1 MAIEESRNGKPSGI
15 QLVQIEGFLEVARR
29 GNVSRAAEAL
39 FVTQPTLTARLHG
52 LERELG
58 QPLFLR
64 TRRGM
69 RLTDAGRL
77 FLPYAER
84 AVRSVR
90 DARQALQD
98 AASDSGGRLVLG
110 AAPAV
115 STYVLPLLLER
126 FATRHPRVDVAVRTG
141 HSEDML
147 QMLLREEVQLAMVR
161 ALRHADIESVPLYRE
176 ELVLGVPRGHPLLKR
191 RTVGIAD
198 VSNERLILFDRTSS
212 YYELTQTFFL
222 KLGVTPREVMELDN
236 IESAKKM
243 VERRLGIA
251 LLPRTAVSRELQGK
265 SLWLVKVKD
274 APPLSQ
280 QIVVIR
286 RRDLG
291 PPSGAVA
298 AFLTQA
304 RESAP
309 DLVSG

>member
-1 MAIEESRNGKPSGI
+1 
-15 QLVQIEGFLEVARR
+15 
-29 GNVSRAAEAL
+29 
-39 FVTQPTLTARLHG
+39 
-52 LERELG
+52 
-58 QPLFLR
+58 
-64 TRRGM
+64 
-69 RLTDAGRL
+69 
-77 FLPYAER
+77 
-84 AVRSVR
+84 
-90 DARQALQD
+90 
-98 AASDSGGRLVLG
+98 
-110 AAPAV
+110 
-115 STYVLPLLLER
+115 
-126 FATRHPRVDVAVRTG
+126 
-141 HSEDML
+141 
-147 QMLLREEVQLAMVR
+147 
-161 ALRHADIESVPLYRE
+161 
-176 ELVLGVPRGHPLLKR
+176 
-191 RTVGIAD
+191 
-198 VSNERLILFDRTSS
+198 LILFDRTSS

>member
-1 MAIEESRNGKPSGI
+1 ML
-15 QLVQIEGFLEVARR
+15 LVQIESFLEVARR

-58 QPLFLR
+58 QLLFTR

-84 AVRSVR
+84 AVRTVR
-90 DARQALQD
+90 DGRQALTD
-98 AASDSGGRLVLG
+98 AGSDSGGRLVLG

-126 FATRHPRVDVAVRTG
+126 FAARHPRVDVAVRTG
-141 HSEDML
+141 HSEDVL
-147 QMLLREEVQLAMVR
+147 QLLLREEVQLAIVR
-161 ALRHADIESVPLYRE
+161 ALRHPDVESVPLYEE
-176 ELVLGVPRGHPLLKR
+176 ELVLVVPRDHPFTR
-191 RTVGIAD
+191 RRSVGIAD
-198 VSNERLILFDRTSS
+198 VSHERLIFFDRTSS

-243 VERRLGIA
+243 VERRLGVA
-251 LLPRTAVSRELQGK
+251 LLPRTAVSRELAGR
-265 SLWLVKVKD
+265 SLCLVAVAD
-274 APPLSQ
+274 APPLAQ
-280 QIVVIR
+280 QIVAIR

-291 PPSGAVA
+291 PPSGPVA
-298 AFLTQA
+298 AFLDLA
-304 RESAP
+304 RRAAPELAKSAAP
-309 DLVSG
+309 DGARAKR